1 MDAVFPIT
9 QRNGEEFHTLSDFK
23 QLFKEVK
30 SGRYILSQ
38 GHGWHSG
45 VHLTSKI
52 LPYGK
57 GLRPIQAMLSGKIV
71 AYRINPDYQISVY
84 QEQELSFSNNF
95 VLIEHTAKN
104 PDQKKEDDFY
114 FYSLYMHLAPPS
126 DIGANSSVTTR
137 YKLLTGRNVRTFKLD
152 SEPERNKHESTISL
166 PADSV
171 FEYLYAEEKTTKPY
185 AINSKTYNTIK
196 CRVISVGNNAN
207 PTQKSLQGKTVW
219 FASGLNSPFDIL
231 DNPKVVS
238 KEPMNEPKWMS
249 HSLAQIR
256 DGSVQVI
263 STTNI
268 NNTPI
273 PPEAIIS
280 IEAGDDI
287 GYMGLHEYSQD
298 THATKQEDNRV
309 HIEVFSVKQPPEFF
323 LKSLGPKN
331 AESNGFTLIDGSS
344 SSGALDD
351 SNLLFKEIAG
361 QITQATQD
369 GTKID
374 FSSYTPKELKVY
386 LNTKQEKFEK
396 LIVKHASEWH
406 DKSNSHMFNSIVEA
420 GRKIL
425 EDKLIT
431 RFISRDE
438 YDSSDYKKLV
448 LEAHDKLVDHEKER
462 IDKFAW
468 MQDASEL
475 NIPKEIWHF
484 WPFCFK
490 RKQNLINVNDFINM
504 YKQKF
509 PALRKPFIFSSK
521 SEQNLRELLITFNNY
536 YKSCPQNY
544 NKYKL
549 SYMLATAQH
558 ESYHFLSGEYFS
570 LKPEIGT
577 KSYFNKYDPVLADN
591 EEHKNRAKRNGNIN
605 EGDGYKYRGRGYVHL
620 TWENNYQRAK
630 NKFKIDFIKNPDLAM
645 TLENAVNIMI
655 WGMDEGIFTGK
666 KLTDYITGD
675 KKDYKEAR
683 KVINGLDAA
692 ELISKYAAEFENILE
707 KTT

>member
-1 MDAVFPIT
+1 
-9 QRNGEEFHTLSDFK
+9 
-23 QLFKEVK
+23 
-30 SGRYILSQ
+30 
-38 GHGWHSG
+38 
-45 VHLTSKI
+45 
-52 LPYGK
+52 
-57 GLRPIQAMLSGKIV
+57 
-71 AYRINPDYQISVY
+71 
-84 QEQELSFSNNF
+84 
-95 VLIEHTAKN
+95 
-104 PDQKKEDDFY
+104 
-114 FYSLYMHLAPPS
+114 
-126 DIGANSSVTTR
+126 
-137 YKLLTGRNVRTFKLD
+137 
-152 SEPERNKHESTISL
+152 PERNKHESTISL

-207 PTQKSLQGKTVW
+207 PKQKSLQGKTVW

-238 KEPMNEPKWMS
+238 KEPMSEPKWMS

-263 STTNI
+263 STTNV

-351 SNLLFKEIAG
+351 SNLLFKEIAE
-361 QITQATQD
+361 QITQTTQD

-484 WPFCFK
+484 WPLAMKDKYNGACFCNKDLTKDFLIKILNGRNSVFERSLYQSMKQVTLEEFLTVLNKMFK
-490 RKQNLINVNDFINM
+490 KYNINDCLNKIHFLSQSFVESDLFKTAEEYYYNGKYPSQWNKYHGGAFYHGRGLIQITHNDKYADYFNVNISELTNDMVEKVASNLELAVDSAGWFWCNGSAWGDIRPYATKNDFYRVTVSINGGYNHVRERKDNLNKLAKLINCSFIPNEFKFDKYYLKDSSM
-504 YKQKF
+504 IQK
-509 PALRKPFIFSSK
+509 
-521 SEQNLRELLITFNNY
+521 NY
-536 YKSCPQNY
+536 YKN
-544 NKYKL
+544 NK
-549 SYMLATAQH
+549 
-558 ESYHFLSGEYFS
+558 
-570 LKPEIGT
+570 
-577 KSYFNKYDPVLADN
+577 
-591 EEHKNRAKRNGNIN
+591 
-605 EGDGYKYRGRGYVHL
+605 
-620 TWENNYQRAK
+620 
-630 NKFKIDFIKNPDLAM
+630 
-645 TLENAVNIMI
+645 TLNLNAEKEVN
-655 WGMDEGIFTGK
+655 
-666 KLTDYITGD
+666 
-675 KKDYKEAR
+675 A
-683 KVINGLDAA
+683 
-692 ELISKYAAEFENILE
+692 
-707 KTT
+707 

>member
-207 PTQKSLQGKTVW
+207 PKQKSLQGKTVW

-238 KEPMNEPKWMS
+238 KEPMSEPKWMS

-263 STTNI
+263 STTNV

-351 SNLLFKEIAG
+351 SNLLFKEIAE
-361 QITQATQD
+361 QITQTTQD

-484 WPFCFK
+484 WPFSI
-490 RKQNLINVNDFINM
+490 L
-504 YKQKF
+504 QKVIEVGLGKTSERYESGGKG
-509 PALRKPFIFSSK
+509 PGVISSGYGD
-521 SEQNLRELLITFNNY
+521 R
-536 YKSCPQNY
+536 
-544 NKYKL
+544 
-549 SYMLATAQH
+549 
-558 ESYHFLSGEYFS
+558 G
-570 LKPEIGT
+570 G
-577 KSYFNKYDPVLADN
+577 KSYGVYQLASKIGVLQKYLKTSIFKN
-591 EEHKNRAKRNGNIN
+591 EFLNIPIASEEFDKKWKEIAKSHNLDFRK
-605 EGDGYKYRGRGYVHL
+605 DQH
-620 TWENNYQRAK
+620 
-630 NKFKIDFIKNPDLAM
+630 DFIKRTHYDIQYKKLISNNTIKETNSAAVNDLIWSTSVQYGPSTSLIIKATKNKSGFGDKELIKM
-645 TLENAVNIMI
+645 VQDYKYDNVHRLFRSSPTLWPMLKERAKSEKKKLLDLHEKNAVI
-655 WGMDEGIFTGK
+655 
-666 KLTDYITGD
+666 
-675 KKDYKEAR
+675 KEW
-683 KVINGLDAA
+683 
-692 ELISKYAAEFENILE
+692 
-707 KTT
+707 

>member
-1 MDAVFPIT
+1 
-9 QRNGEEFHTLSDFK
+9 
-23 QLFKEVK
+23 
-30 SGRYILSQ
+30 
-38 GHGWHSG
+38 
-45 VHLTSKI
+45 
-52 LPYGK
+52 
-57 GLRPIQAMLSGKIV
+57 
-71 AYRINPDYQISVY
+71 
-84 QEQELSFSNNF
+84 
-95 VLIEHTAKN
+95 
-104 PDQKKEDDFY
+104 
-114 FYSLYMHLAPPS
+114 LYMHLAPPS
-126 DIGANSSVTTR
+126 DIGANASVTTR

-185 AINSKTYNTIK
+185 TINSKTYNTIK

-207 PTQKSLQGKTVW
+207 TKQKSLQGKTVW

-231 DNPKVVS
+231 ENPKVVS
-238 KEPMNEPKWMS
+238 KEPMSEPKWMS

-263 STTNI
+263 STTNT

-273 PPEAIIS
+273 PPEAMIS

-298 THATKQEDNRV
+298 THATKKEDNRV

-351 SNLLFKEIAG
+351 SNLLFKEIAE

-484 WPFCFK
+484 WPFTFK
-490 RKQNLINVNDFINM
+490 STNCPIHPTCVVKHYYSVTDKKYGEIKISQFTFDDILSREQYMPKPYVPDNSETSGITIGYGYDLGHQTKDIASNELGTILNASDVLILLKVIGKKGKSARLLLNDVSSINLSKEEAKKLAWLMKKRYAIDMVKAYPDVIQLNPHCQGALLGLIINRGTSFGTVGRSSWETRKEMRDISKHLEENQFTLIANDIRNM
-504 YKQKF
+504 
-509 PALRKPFIFSSK
+509 
-521 SEQNLRELLITFNNY
+521 
-536 YKSCPQNY
+536 
-544 NKYKL
+544 
-549 SYMLATAQH
+549 
-558 ESYHFLSGEYFS
+558 
-570 LKPEIGT
+570 
-577 KSYFNKYDPVLADN
+577 
-591 EEHKNRAKRNGNIN
+591 KR
-605 EGDGYKYRGRGYVHL
+605 L
-620 TWENNYQRAK
+620 WENK
-630 NKFKIDFIKNPDLAM
+630 GLGDLIK
-645 TLENAVNIMI
+645 
-655 WGMDEGIFTGK
+655 
-666 KLTDYITGD
+666 
-675 KKDYKEAR
+675 R
-683 KVINGLDAA
+683 R
-692 ELISKYAAEFENILE
+692 EFEALMFE
-707 KTT
+707 KYGECTCYQN